1 MGQGEVE
8 AGQGEVEVGQGEVEA
23 GQGEVEAG
31 QGEVE
36 VGQLTNPHQHA
47 GCLHNKLQHRP
58 FQVVHGLEA
67 VQ

>member
-1 MGQGEVE
+1 MEVGEVEVEIEQGEVE
-8 AGQGEVEVGQGEVEA
+8 AGQ
-23 GQGEVEAG
+23 
-31 QGEVE
+31 
-36 VGQLTNPHQHA
+36 LSNPHQHA

>member
-1 MGQGEVE
+1 MGQGEVEVGKGEVEVGEVEVEIGQGEVE
-8 AGQGEVEVGQGEVEA
+8 AGQ
-23 GQGEVEAG
+23 
-31 QGEVE
+31 
-36 VGQLTNPHQHA
+36 LSNPHQHT